1 MMAASVSTASAATT
15 TSKLMKGIK
24 TKTWLPK
31 NSSNRVKIDIGSQET
46 AQNDPKRLKIGSG
59 SGDLFDAENWSTSSR
74 FQKKIAQSSLN
85 NSMAQTAQTA
95 QTAQKINDGGVI
107 YPALSSQNRSFL
119 NSYILTSELM

>member
-1 MMAASVSTASAATT
+1 MMATSVSTASAATT
-15 TSKLMKGIK
+15 TSSLGRKLMKGIK

-31 NSSNRVKIDIGSQET
+31 NSSNRVKIDLGSQET

-85 NSMAQTAQTA
+85 SSMAQTAQTA
-95 QTAQKINDGGVI
+95 QTA
-107 YPALSSQNRSFL
+107 
-119 NSYILTSELM
+119 